1 MEGSVILE
9 GVPEVASQER
19 NHIILFFFKRCQS
32 VLFIYVFIYI
42 FVFMGAYFF
51 FVISQ
56 IQLFFFHLDFP
67 CGLQHIVFIFN
78 MDILFLKKY
87 ILSF

>member
-51 FVISQ
+51 L
-56 IQLFFFHLDFP
+56 LFPKYNYFFSTWTSP
-67 CGLQHIVFIFN
+67 VAYNI
-78 MDILFLKKY
+78 
-87 ILSF
+87 